1 MGDPRP
7 DLGENIRC
15 FPVGN
20 YVVIYR
26 PLGDGII
33 VVLVIHGTLDIP
45 TAFRELFHG

>member
-33 VVLVIHGTLDIP
+33 VLLVIHGAMDIP
-45 TAFRELFHG
+45 TAFRELFRI